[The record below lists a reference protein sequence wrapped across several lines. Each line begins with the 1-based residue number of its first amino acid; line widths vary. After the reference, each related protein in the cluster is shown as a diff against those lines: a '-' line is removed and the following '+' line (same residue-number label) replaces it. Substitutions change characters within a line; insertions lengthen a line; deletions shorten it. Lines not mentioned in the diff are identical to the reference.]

1 MGDTLFDIESG
12 IIASWYKNAGKEH
25 FLEVFP
31 FHPKLVGQRMP
42 RIVLGKNSG
51 LDSIRMHLDRIRV
64 KATDEQV
71 ADILMRVKY
80 ASLKKK
86 GLVDDKEFRKIVKQ
100 VVR

>member
-1 MGDTLFDIESG
+1 
-12 IIASWYKNAGKEH
+12 
-25 FLEVFP
+25 
-31 FHPKLVGQRMP
+31 
-42 RIVLGKNSG
+42 
-51 LDSIRMHLDRIRV
+51 MHLDRIRV